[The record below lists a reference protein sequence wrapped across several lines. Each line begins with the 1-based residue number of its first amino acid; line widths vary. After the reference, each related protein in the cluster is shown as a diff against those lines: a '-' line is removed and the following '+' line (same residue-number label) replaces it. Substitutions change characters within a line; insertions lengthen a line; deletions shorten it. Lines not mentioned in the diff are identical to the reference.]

1 MPIPQI
7 TFPIPQEQIRAKHHE
22 LSEYLKGL
30 QAEQRIVLEMVKAL
44 RSICPHKNKY
54 NYGCNDCG
62 ATWDD

>member
-30 QAEQRIVLEMVKAL
+30 QAEQRIILEMMKAI
-44 RSICPHKNKY
+44 RSVCQHNNKY

-62 ATWDD
+62 AIWGD